1 MISRFTQLFV
11 IMSMICPMFVNAKTL
26 VISDIDDTIKATHLL
41 NTTDTV
47 VSQIPFMNEIE
58 FGGMSAVYRLFQS
71 QISKVKIY
79 YVSNG
84 LSFMGINSVPA
95 TFLAANNYP
104 QAAHLSLRSSL
115 DFYMNTKVERIVE
128 IIKNEKP
135 SQLILIGDNGEQDT
149 EVYAKIRSLYPQIPA
164 LTFIH
169 QVYSTRSYSET
180 GKKLEAEQI
189 GYVTS
194 VDLAMELYSH
204 GVIYENGIDW
214 LMEQVMPSLLAE
226 NPISS
231 LSNMGN
237 LVFPEWLDCRDFKLG
252 AWSQDT
258 VLLQSLK
265 NPNTQAYLPKLI
277 DRLYAKCLL

>member
-1 MISRFTQLFV
+1 MISRFTQLLVVLSV
-11 IMSMICPMFVNAKTL
+11 IFPIFVNAKTL
-26 VISDIDDTIKATHLL
+26 VISDIDDTIKATHVL
-41 NTTDTV
+41 NTTDAV
-47 VSQIPFMNEIE
+47 ASQAPYLNEIE
-58 FGGMSAVYRLFQS
+58 FGGMNAVYRLFQS

-84 LSFMGINSVPA
+84 LRFMGINSVPA

-115 DFYMNTKVERIVE
+115 DFYMNTKVDRIVE
-128 IIKNEKP
+128 IIKKEKP

-169 QVYSTRSYSET
+169 QVYSTRSYPEVGKNLET
-180 GKKLEAEQI
+180 EQI

-194 VDLAMELYSH
+194 VDLAMELYAR

-214 LMEQVMPSLLAE
+214 LMAQVMPSLLVE
-226 NPISS
+226 NSS
-231 LSNMGN
+231 SGGN
-237 LVFPEWLDCRDFKLG
+237 LVFPKWLDCRDFKLG
-252 AWSQDT
+252 AWSQDA
-258 VLLQSLK
+258 VLLQTLK
-265 NPNTQAYLPKLI
+265 NPKTQAYLPKLI
-277 DRLYAKCLL
+277 DRLYDKCLL